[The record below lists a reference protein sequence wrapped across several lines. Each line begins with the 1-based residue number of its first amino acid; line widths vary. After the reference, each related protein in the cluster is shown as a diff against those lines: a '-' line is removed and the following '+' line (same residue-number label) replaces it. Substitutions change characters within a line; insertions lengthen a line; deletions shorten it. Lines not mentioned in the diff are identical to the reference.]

1 MLFQRTWFCYYA
13 KFSFKKFKDIFDE
26 QNETLKDTAEF
37 KAEEAERKANLSED
51 VQKSELLK
59 REAQVWGEVID
70 MLFNSEVVTKEQ
82 MDKLKDEANI
92 RIQNPENIS
101 QKNIA
106 EALSN
111 QVPELLN
118 DGKW

>member
-1 MLFQRTWFCYYA
+1 
-13 KFSFKKFKDIFDE
+13 
-26 QNETLKDTAEF
+26 
-37 KAEEAERKANLSED
+37 
-51 VQKSELLK
+51 
-59 REAQVWGEVID
+59 
-70 MLFNSEVVTKEQ
+70 

-118 DGKW
+118 DGK